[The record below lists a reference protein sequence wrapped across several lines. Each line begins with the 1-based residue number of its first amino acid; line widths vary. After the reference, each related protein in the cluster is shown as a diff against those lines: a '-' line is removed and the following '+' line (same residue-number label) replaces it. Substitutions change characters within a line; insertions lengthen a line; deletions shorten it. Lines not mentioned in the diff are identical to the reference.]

1 VPLSHCLLYSYHW
14 ESNFFNTIEKVK
26 VLFHAS
32 YEQILTASSK
42 SFCSWQF
49 CNSTSLIKDFILTAG
64 VDIGRFAQDP
74 EYKRETILG
83 LAM

>member
-1 VPLSHCLLYSYHW
+1 MCNHCPSITCSFVLL
-14 ESNFFNTIEKVK
+14 V
-26 VLFHAS
+26 
-32 YEQILTASSK
+32 
-42 SFCSWQF
+42 
-49 CNSTSLIKDFILTAG
+49 G

>member
-1 VPLSHCLLYSYHW
+1 MY
-14 ESNFFNTIEKVK
+14 
-26 VLFHAS
+26 
-32 YEQILTASSK
+32 
-42 SFCSWQF
+42 
-49 CNSTSLIKDFILTAG
+49 LIKWIFELFLVCDYFPFIIYSLVLLVG

>member
-1 VPLSHCLLYSYHW
+1 MR
-14 ESNFFNTIEKVK
+14 
-26 VLFHAS
+26 
-32 YEQILTASSK
+32 
-42 SFCSWQF
+42 SFV
-49 CNSTSLIKDFILTAG
+49 SLVG

>member
-1 VPLSHCLLYSYHW
+1 MNCTLLPV
-14 ESNFFNTIEKVK
+14 F
-26 VLFHAS
+26 
-32 YEQILTASSK
+32 
-42 SFCSWQF
+42 
-49 CNSTSLIKDFILTAG
+49 TSLIAG

>member
-1 VPLSHCLLYSYHW
+1 MCNHCPSIIRIFVLL
-14 ESNFFNTIEKVK
+14 
-26 VLFHAS
+26 
-32 YEQILTASSK
+32 
-42 SFCSWQF
+42 
-49 CNSTSLIKDFILTAG
+49 AG

>member
-1 VPLSHCLLYSYHW
+1 MVPSSIRFQLPHETIMTLVSNGNNTFIWYKSESVLTCDHCPSM
-14 ESNFFNTIEKVK
+14 IC
-26 VLFHAS
+26 
-32 YEQILTASSK
+32 
-42 SFCSWQF
+42 SFM
-49 CNSTSLIKDFILTAG
+49 SLVG